1 MQIKPKQK
9 RNSNL
14 KPKEQEVFGRVL
26 CNIEIMQD
34 LYEELKDINESLID
48 DLCCATDKIE
58 FLEERVKEYKS
69 CYEESEEF
77 NYELMENKYEM
88 SERIESLEKGFIKG
102 IIVATLIIG
111 SLWILSL
118 I

>member
-1 MQIKPKQK
+1 MQKPKQK
-9 RNSNL
+9 RNSSQ
-14 KPKEQEVFGRVL
+14 KPKEQEVFRRVL

-48 DLCCATDKIE
+48 DLCYAT
-58 FLEERVKEYKS
+58 
-69 CYEESEEF
+69 
-77 NYELMENKYEM
+77 
-88 SERIESLEKGFIKG
+88 ERIESLEKGFIKG

>member
-1 MQIKPKQK
+1 MENRQTMQKTKTK
-9 RNSNL
+9 VSKSTT

-48 DLCCATDKIE
+48 DLCYAT
-58 FLEERVKEYKS
+58 
-69 CYEESEEF
+69 
-77 NYELMENKYEM
+77 
-88 SERIESLEKGFIKG
+88 ERIESLEKGFIKG

>member
-1 MQIKPKQK
+1 MKPKQK
-9 RNSNL
+9 TNSKK
-14 KPKEQEVFGRVL
+14 KPKEQEVFRHVL

-34 LYEELKDINESLID
+34 LYEELKDINDSLID

-77 NYELMENKYEM
+77 NYELINDKCEM
-88 SERIESLEKGFIKG
+88 CERIEQLENGLIKG
-102 IIVATLIIG
+102 LITGALIIG
-111 SLWILSL
+111 VAWLISL
-118 I
+118 

>member
-1 MQIKPKQK
+1 MQKTKTKVRKETMKP
-9 RNSNL
+9 N
-14 KPKEQEVFGRVL
+14 EQEVLRRVL

-48 DLCCATDKIE
+48 DLCYAT
-58 FLEERVKEYKS
+58 
-69 CYEESEEF
+69 
-77 NYELMENKYEM
+77 
-88 SERIESLEKGFIKG
+88 ERIESLEKGFIKG

>member
-1 MQIKPKQK
+1 MQKTKTKVSKLQKP
-9 RNSNL
+9 N
-14 KPKEQEVFGRVL
+14 EQEVFGRVL

-48 DLCCATDKIE
+48 DLCYAT
-58 FLEERVKEYKS
+58 
-69 CYEESEEF
+69 
-77 NYELMENKYEM
+77 
-88 SERIESLEKGFIKG
+88 ERIESLEKGFIKG